1 MAEGLERVRVSAAEL
16 RDMVAAQAR
25 AAAAGRAGE
34 GPGEGFKERDSRFW
48 GEGSEIVASQRRRGW
63 AGSGGR
69 VLAAGRCGERT
80 RGAGA
85 RPGGCL
91 GPCPSV
97 CPSLCSCVRLSGFV
111 AAR

>member
-34 GPGEGFKERDSRFW
+34 EPGEGFKERDSRF
-48 GEGSEIVASQRRRGW
+48 GARDPRSSRPKG
-63 AGSGGR
+63 AGGG
-69 VLAAGRCGERT
+69 

-85 RPGGCL
+85 ASSPPVAVVRERGGRGR
-91 GPCPSV
+91 GPAAAWAPVPLSVRLSVPVSV
-97 CPSLCSCVRLSGFV
+97 CP
-111 AAR
+111 AP